1 MVYGIRGTLGLMPQ
15 YKTII
20 MEWTKDQEIVA
31 LYLYCIIPFN
41 KVNNS
46 NQQIAFMAD
55 LIGRP
60 NANSLKAKI
69 GNFGCFDS
77 NLAASG
83 LGHSSHLDE
92 IVWNEYNG
100 RWQDLEIDA
109 LRLIEKYQ
117 SVRRDLNIEIPF
129 IPVGRDREIVIKQR
143 TNQYLFRNMVLSAYN
158 NSCCITGLARPEL
171 IEACHIVSW
180 CDDEQNRLNPCN
192 GLAMNTLFHK
202 AYDKYYLGIKPD
214 LTIVISDRLYDGLSN
229 VGKDRTYKLFNPYN
243 GVPIILPRKFKPD
256 IALIER
262 SSVNL
267 INITNG

>member
-1 MVYGIRGTLGLMPQ
+1 
-15 YKTII
+15 
-20 MEWTKDQEIVA
+20 MEWTREQEIIA

-46 NQQIAFMAD
+46 NRQIALMAE

-69 GNFGCFDS
+69 GNFGCLDS
-77 NLAASG
+77 NLVASG
-83 LGHSSHLDE
+83 LGHSSHLDK

-109 LRLIEKYQ
+109 LRLIEQYQ
-117 SVRRDLNIEIPF
+117 RIRQNVNPEIPL
-129 IPVGRDREIVIKQR
+129 IPVGRDRENVIKQR

-158 NSCCITGLARPEL
+158 NSCCITGLACQEL
-171 IEACHIVSW
+171 VEACHIVNW
-180 CDDEQNRLNPCN
+180 CDDKQNRLNPCN

-214 LTIVISDRLYDGLSN
+214 LTVVISDRLYDGLSK
-229 VGKDRTYKLFNPYN
+229 VSKDKTYKLFNPYN
-243 GVPIILPRKFKPD
+243 GVHIILPRKFKPS
-256 IALIER
+256 ITLIEKKF
-262 SSVNL
+262 NQF
-267 INITNG
+267 NQFN

>member
-1 MVYGIRGTLGLMPQ
+1 
-15 YKTII
+15 

-117 SVRRDLNIEIPF
+117 SVRRDLNIEIPSF
-129 IPVGRDREIVIKQR
+129 LLEETAK
-143 TNQYLFRNMVLSAYN
+143 LS
-158 NSCCITGLARPEL
+158 
-171 IEACHIVSW
+171 
-180 CDDEQNRLNPCN
+180 
-192 GLAMNTLFHK
+192 
-202 AYDKYYLGIKPD
+202 
-214 LTIVISDRLYDGLSN
+214 
-229 VGKDRTYKLFNPYN
+229 
-243 GVPIILPRKFKPD
+243 
-256 IALIER
+256 
-262 SSVNL
+262 
-267 INITNG
+267 